1 MNKIDYALEVNI
13 LVALAKAMTDQT
25 RMVNGIFKFKLK
37 QDFNAM
43 QKSCENWLETME
55 KTNSLSEEDFL
66 EQLTDQI
73 HNTCAELKKQMR
85 QMMENGTLIPQ
96 EK

>member
-1 MNKIDYALEVNI
+1 MDKIDYALEVNI

-37 QDFNAM
+37 QDFNTM